1 MYIYTIY
8 YILCTILCNLLLF
21 PLTSSYCRPIIAAN
35 QKRLA
40 SAEDYL
46 FSGSHDDSLISYIG
60 STTSATTTTNTTA
73 TASTT
78 AIAADPLS
86 YLIDFREHDVPY
98 TVRVSIDL
106 NLRIGAWYT
115 ITPEYTTE
123 TCLIQ
128 IEKEI
133 IELCE
138 PRILAFDIECE
149 KSPLKFPN
157 AEVDRIFMISYM
169 VKGQGFLIINRY
181 NIVFS
186 CFSMGFYVM
195 VCIYCYICV
204 WYILFYTLI

>member
-1 MYIYTIY
+1 MLYWYIHNCTNPIYILYTIH
-8 YILCTILCNLLLF
+8 CNLLLL
-21 PLTSSYCRPIIAAN
+21 PLTSSYYCRPIIAAN

-60 STTSATTTTNTTA
+60 STTSATSSTTNTTA

-157 AEVDRIFMISYM
+157 ADVDRIFMISYM

-186 CFSMGFYVM
+186 CCFYGF
-195 VCIYCYICV
+195 
-204 WYILFYTLI
+204 L